1 MPIFLSQWP
10 QWSLKLI
17 LVARLR
23 LKKGWSKPD
32 SNFENASVCNGRPT
46 LHIDRDAHY
55 TTIQKQILLFT
66 SSITSTSNVE
76 MLSMIHT
83 IIEFSRKKVS
93 HLLFIPITACALSG
107 QMFTLTAT
115 QSHLGCLPPELV
127 EATLMYLII
136 SKTGSS

>member
-1 MPIFLSQWP
+1 MTSV
-10 QWSLKLI
+10 I
-17 LVARLR
+17 LATVCSTKM
-23 LKKGWSKPD
+23 KKGWS
-32 SNFENASVCNGRPT
+32 NLNQTAIFENASVCNGRPT

-107 QMFTLTAT
+107 QMFTLTAM
-115 QSHLGCLPPELV
+115 QSHLGCLPAELV
-127 EATLMYLII
+127 Q
-136 SKTGSS
+136 SRVNF

>member
-1 MPIFLSQWP
+1 MTSVISATVCLT
-10 QWSLKLI
+10 KM
-17 LVARLR
+17 
-23 LKKGWSKPD
+23 KKGWS
-32 SNFENASVCNGRPT
+32 NLNQTAIFENASVCNGRPT

-76 MLSMIHT
+76 TGVEMLSIIHT
-83 IIEFSRKKVS
+83 IIEFSRRKVS
-93 HLLFIPITACALSG
+93 HLLFTPITACALSG

-127 EATLMYLII
+127 QIRVNF
-136 SKTGSS
+136 